1 MLGEVSEKVSFIQD
15 SLSDLDGQLG
25 QLQEL
30 SAQAVDTLSLLSA
43 SDSRYQE
50 EARLAQCRPI
60 AASHRIL
67 PHSWTF
73 PHRSEGVL
81 NVRRVMAKSC
91 KSTPPSLLKGYTLVG
106 SRRASQEVHAA
117 PRGGRGERQGHTEEG
132 EEGAQEVLYRYLYR
146 CQNLNATI
154 TFISV
159 LLRDGSTSLTKYTTH
174 VLIPHYGIMC
184 HIGHY
189 VIK

>member
-1 MLGEVSEKVSFIQD
+1 MNCEGEKVKKSFFLCPTRAEETSMMLGEVSEKVNFIQD
-15 SLSDLDGQLG
+15 SLSDLDCQLG
-25 QLQEL
+25 QLQDL

-60 AASHRIL
+60 AASRRIL

-73 PHRSEGVL
+73 PHRSDVL

-106 SRRASQEVHAA
+106 SRRASQEVHVAA
-117 PRGGRGERQGHTEEG
+117 RGCRGERQGHTEEG
-132 EEGAQEVLYRYLYR
+132 EEGAEEVH
-146 CQNLNATI
+146 NSA
-154 TFISV
+154 
-159 LLRDGSTSLTKYTTH
+159 
-174 VLIPHYGIMC
+174 
-184 HIGHY
+184 
-189 VIK
+189 